1 MKIRKLVVEV
11 SKTLQVERFEP
22 VTVTLRA
29 EAEVETGDEFKEVSK
44 ELYRQVSGQTKVF
57 IQNEMTK
64 HLMEVEGNRDA
75 RKKKGI

>member
-29 EAEVETGDEFKEVSK
+29 EAEVEAGDEFKEVSK